1 MVTDE
6 LTAPHSE
13 VPVQDTLQS
22 KASVQS
28 LKSGEQSSAS
38 NVENHSEEETEIPA
52 QISEHDN
59 ATLAT
64 CNDNNVAKPQNDGEN
79 CLRSAE
85 DAANLTES
93 LSSSASGLSPAP
105 VPPISISGFDPRYNR
120 PYEIDILY
128 YQPDTYL
135 VTNKPWDV
143 RIDGNTSKCPTVESL
158 LNARFPEHE
167 KLYLLHQLDYVT
179 SGVHVWGLNSAAT
192 GAAGKLFVS
201 RDVRKTYSALV
212 KGHVEQ
218 DSFVIN
224 QALVDN
230 PNDPQKRVYVAS
242 DEQPGKACETH
253 VEVLRRGYFHHAPV
267 THVKLSPVT
276 GRRHQLRVHMQSIGH
291 PIVGDYAYE
300 NPITEHA
307 FRTMLHA
314 WKLELPL
321 DKAAP
326 LRFEAPEPF
335 ADLVRDAPM
344 DRPDLPKRAAHIEY
358 EDAAETSSP
367 ESTTESIPATTEEAS
382 PLVMNVEQAAV
393 ETAAFAGVPV
403 PDYEFENEL
412 SAIQPADVV
421 PDANESAAKS
431 LATVEPAQPTEAEQV
446 ATNVEHQVARESQL
460 KDEPIAQVPM
470 ILSVEEVQQAS
481 TEQLDSEQGREIAS
495 LPEYSGEANA
505 TAVASD
511 FVGRAATDVHHVAV
525 TPNETLVSLAEEI
538 PVRAIMTPTV
548 ESSVHDHAAAE
559 DLTSD
564 VAEDTIENATVSA
577 DVEKPQPASVVV
589 LDLEQVASDG
599 TGQVAN
605 LPRFTLEDEVEAVQ
619 SDLDPSDAPSADDI
633 KEVPAVEQEGEIQ
646 PHAAH
651 EAVLP
656 HLVTVQGVENDVDAI
671 GEYGLEDEVV
681 AVCSDYQ
688 EENGVTA
695 VPPVKASES
704 GTVAAENQ
712 DVVQPHHHEDEQHV
726 ESQVF
731 AMSDIKDGQTSQF
744 LAEHVSNETPAYSL
758 EEEVSAVCT
767 DFAEAKPAAT
777 PARGIPAEE
786 VAAKPET
793 AVDQQS
799 TVDEHLQL
807 SYAYEQKWHDAA
819 TIAKS
824 AAASV
829 TDSITEA
836 VHKVQETVAPV
847 VQDTVAD
854 LSDKAED
861 AAAAVTDKAVD
872 MVESAQAAV
881 ATVSESEAPFD
892 SEAAQKTIDEHL
904 NLSYAYEQSWNVPRE
919 EPAASTFENT
929 VAELTD
935 KAQDA
940 VASVKDKAAEMVQ
953 SAQAAVTTASEPEA
967 QLDSEEAQ
975 KTIDEHLNL
984 SYAYEQS
991 WSVPREEPAAS
1002 TFENTVAELSDKAQ
1016 DAVVAVKDKAAE
1028 MVESAQAAITTTGT
1042 ETEAPFNAEEAQ
1054 KTIDEHLNL
1063 SYAYEESWNVPRE
1076 EPVAPAV
1083 VAELG
1088 EKVENAVTAVKDKA
1102 AELVESAQ
1110 AAVANVSETVEDNI
1124 KERSATPEPVAVVA
1138 GDRSATPEPVTLT
1151 TSSLPAQGS
1160 VTPAKRSSE
1169 QVFEEPAIVPA
1180 KRGAEDVVPSAQ
1192 LPSKKIATAE
1202 AVEEDKPNASLGV
1215 ASVDKLVFEDEPHV
1229 IAPVESATKPAIET
1243 REVAPAAEPVHQEVD
1258 RSVEPIVAAEPAFHI
1273 ALPSQEAH
1281 HTESLPQILKS
1292 VVEAIAPA
1300 SEPVHEEATR
1310 SIEPAVDASPS
1321 VAEPAHD
1328 ETPVS
1333 EPVHEESAHSM
1344 DASVAEPAIS
1354 VVPVSEQVAS
1364 VSEPVHEEST
1374 AGDEP
1379 ARAIEPV
1386 VDEPA
1391 NVAKPALNA
1400 HVSDEAAP
1408 VHEESARSIEP
1419 AVDELASMAEPAVD
1433 VASVSEEAAPVLEP
1447 VHEESA
1453 RSVEPTVEELASVA
1467 EPAVDVASVSEEA
1480 APVLEPVHEES
1491 ARSVE
1496 PAVEELASVA
1506 QPAVDEEAAPVS
1518 EPIHEEA
1525 RFVEP
1530 AVGESASVAEPAL
1543 YVAPVSEEV
1552 APVSEPVESEP
1563 AHAEPAHDFASAAE
1577 PAADE
1582 EVARFVEPAA
1592 DESVSVAEP
1601 AVHEEAARSAES
1613 ALDEP
1618 ISVEEYP
1625 VHNHEDAARSVEPA
1639 VDESAGAAEPAFPLA
1654 TISEEAATEVPE
1666 PVHEEA
1672 TQSVEPVIESATAP
1686 APEET
1691 APVSEISKPAVP
1703 VSDEVAP
1710 VSEIL
1715 EPVHEEAAR
1724 SIEPAV
1730 ESVSAEEPAH
1740 HVAPASALKETA
1752 VSEVP
1757 EPAVPAG
1764 EEVAPVLDIPG
1775 PVESTNTA
1783 EPAYP
1788 LAPISEEAAPVLAIA
1803 EPVDEEAVRSIEP
1816 AVVGAAVDEPASQEA
1831 APISAMSEPVHEQ
1844 AVRSVAPTLKET
1856 ENDATGLELVH
1867 EQVEPA
1873 AVTASTPPTADVSKD
1888 ATAAA
1893 DFIAAEKNDAS
1904 AAEVV
1909 GSASSVDERN
1919 VLPAGAPV
1927 SGESIQAPA
1936 TAHVGVESPVHPIPI
1951 VATPIA
1957 SDSAVDTPAP
1967 VTPESAQQSEATKKA
1982 QKGWCSIM

>member
-1 MVTDE
+1 MVTDK

-13 VPVQDTLQS
+13 VPVQDTLQN

-28 LKSGEQSSAS
+28 LKSGEPSSAS
-38 NVENHSEEETEIPA
+38 HVENHSEEETEIPA
-52 QISEHDN
+52 QIPEHDIV
-59 ATLAT
+59 TLAT
-64 CNDNNVAKPQNDGEN
+64 RNDNNVAKPQDDHEN
-79 CLRSAE
+79 YLRSA
-85 DAANLTES
+85 DDTADLTER

-120 PYEIDILY
+120 PYEIDLLY

-143 RIDGNTSKCPTVESL
+143 RIDGNTSKCPTVKSL

-344 DRPDLPKRAAHIEY
+344 DRPDLPKRAAHIEF
-358 EDAAETSSP
+358 EDAVEPNPTEP
-367 ESTTESIPATTEEAS
+367 TTESSPATTEEAS

-403 PDYEFENEL
+403 PEYEFESEL

-421 PDANESAAKS
+421 PDVNESAAKS
-431 LATVEPAQPTEAEQV
+431 LETLEPAQPTEAEQV
-446 ATNVEHQVARESQL
+446 ATPVEHQVASESQL

-470 ILSVEEVQQAS
+470 ILSVQEVQQAS
-481 TEQLDSEQGREIAS
+481 TEQLDSEQGLKIAS
-495 LPEYSGEANA
+495 LPDYSGEANA

-511 FVGRAATDVHHVAV
+511 FVDRAATDVHHVAV
-525 TPNETLVSLAEEI
+525 IPNETLVSIAEDI

-548 ESSVHDHAAAE
+548 ESAVHDHAAAE
-559 DLTSD
+559 DVTSD
-564 VAEDTIENATVSA
+564 AAEDTIENATVSA
-577 DVEKPQPASVVV
+577 DFEKPQPARVVV
-589 LDLEQVASDG
+589 LDLEQMANSSTGPVAD
-599 TGQVAN
+599 

-619 SDLDPSDAPSADDI
+619 SDLDPSDTPSADDI
-633 KEVPAVEQEGEIQ
+633 KEVPVVEQEGEIQ

-651 EAVLP
+651 EPVLP

-688 EENGVTA
+688 EEKGVTA
-695 VPPVKASES
+695 VPPVQASES
-704 GTVAAENQ
+704 GTVAAKNQ
-712 DVVQPHHHEDEQHV
+712 DVVEPHRHEDEQHV
-726 ESQVF
+726 ESQVL

-744 LAEHVSNETPAYSL
+744 LAEHVSSETPAYSL

-807 SYAYEQKWHDAA
+807 SYAYEQQWHDAA

-854 LSDKAED
+854 LSNKAED
-861 AAAAVTDKAVD
+861 AASAVTDEAVE

-904 NLSYAYEQSWNVPRE
+904 NLSYAYDESWKVPHE
-919 EPAASTFENT
+919 EPVSSTFEKT
-929 VAELTD
+929 VADLTD

-953 SAQAAVTTASEPEA
+953 SAQAAVTTASEPEP
-967 QLDSEEAQ
+967 QFDS
-975 KTIDEHLNL
+975 
-984 SYAYEQS
+984 
-991 WSVPREEPAAS
+991 
-1002 TFENTVAELSDKAQ
+1002 
-1016 DAVVAVKDKAAE
+1016 
-1028 MVESAQAAITTTGT
+1028 
-1042 ETEAPFNAEEAQ
+1042 EEAQ

-1076 EPVAPAV
+1076 EPVASTV
-1083 VAELG
+1083 VADLG

-1102 AELVESAQ
+1102 AEIVESAQ
-1110 AAVANVSETVEDNI
+1110 AAVANVSETVEDSI

-1180 KRGAEDVVPSAQ
+1180 KRGAEDVVPSTQ

-1202 AVEEDKPNASLGV
+1202 AVEDDKPNASLGV

-1229 IAPVESATKPAIET
+1229 IAPVETATESAMET
-1243 REVAPAAEPVHQEVD
+1243 REIAPAAEPVRQEVD
-1258 RSVEPIVAAEPAFHI
+1258 RSVEPIAAAEPAFHI

-1281 HTESLPQILKS
+1281 HTESLPQILES
-1292 VVEAIAPA
+1292 VVEAIAPT

-1310 SIEPAVDASPS
+1310 STEPAVDESPS
-1321 VAEPAHD
+1321 VVEPTHD
-1328 ETPVS
+1328 EAPVS
-1333 EPVHEESAHSM
+1333 EPPVHEESAHSM

-1364 VSEPVHEEST
+1364 VSEPVHEEAT

-1379 ARAIEPV
+1379 ARAIEPE

-1391 NVAKPALNA
+1391 NDAVPGLNA

-1408 VHEESARSIEP
+1408 VLES
-1419 AVDELASMAEPAVD
+1419 
-1433 VASVSEEAAPVLEP
+1433 
-1447 VHEESA
+1447 
-1453 RSVEPTVEELASVA
+1453 
-1467 EPAVDVASVSEEA
+1467 
-1480 APVLEPVHEES
+1480 VHEES

-1506 QPAVDEEAAPVS
+1506 EPAVDVASVSEEAAPVS

-1530 AVGESASVAEPAL
+1530 AVGESASGAEPAVD
-1543 YVAPVSEEV
+1543 VAPVSEEV

-1577 PAADE
+1577 PAAHE
-1582 EVARFVEPAA
+1582 EVACFVEPAA
-1592 DESVSVAEP
+1592 DESVSVAQP
-1601 AVHEEAARSAES
+1601 AVHEETARSAES

-1618 ISVEEYP
+1618 ISVEQSA

-1639 VDESAGAAEPAFPLA
+1639 VDESAGVAEPAFPLA

-1666 PVHEEA
+1666 PVHENA
-1672 TQSVEPVIESATAP
+1672 TQSVEPVIESATAEEP
-1686 APEET
+1686 AFHVAPASEET
-1691 APVSEISKPAVP
+1691 APVSEIPEPAVP

-1710 VSEIL
+1710 VSEIS
-1715 EPVHEEAAR
+1715 EPVHEETAR
-1724 SIEPAV
+1724 SMEPAV
-1730 ESVSAEEPAH
+1730 ESVSAEERAH
-1740 HVAPASALKETA
+1740 HVAPARALEETA
-1752 VSEVP
+1752 EVP
-1757 EPAVPAG
+1757 EHAVPAG
-1764 EEVAPVLDIPG
+1764 EEVAPILDIPQ

-1803 EPVDEEAVRSIEP
+1803 EPVDEEAVRSSEP
-1816 AVVGAAVDEPASQEA
+1816 AVVEAAVDAPPSEEPA
-1831 APISAMSEPVHEQ
+1831 PVSAMSEPVHEP
-1844 AVRSVAPTLKET
+1844 AVRSVTPTLKET
-1856 ENDATGLELVH
+1856 ENDATVLEPLH
-1867 EQVEPA
+1867 EQIEPA
-1873 AVTASTPPTADVSKD
+1873 AVTSSTPPTADVSKD

-1909 GSASSVDERN
+1909 GSAPSVDERN
-1919 VLPAGAPV
+1919 VLPAVAPV

-1957 SDSAVDTPAP
+1957 SDSDAEAPAP

-1982 QKGWCSIM
+1982 QKGQSAAAHDRHLTRHGAGAGTNSGGSANAGSSNGSKKSGQGKHNWGSEGAIDDLPLSREFGDSNFASVADAEELETIVQKAGSSGIRYEGRVVTLSEEDLKAKGITLEEARLAARG